1 MNASK
6 ELLSIRYI
14 SIMVLF
20 MDIFINNEEIKYI
33 GIIFVLLF
41 TLNNHLRIYYIKN
54 EMVMISSL
62 VIEII
67 AIGIAYSF
75 FGGNM
80 IFYLVGIIIDAY
92 TLKAKSLRYGILG
105 VIFLETAFT
114 TKIGEATL
122 INLVILGS
130 IYIVFY
136 HIENLYKSKLD
147 AQKLYDKLKVSEEKL
162 IEVNEEL
169 GNYADSIEE
178 VTLLKERNRISRE
191 IHDSVGHA
199 LSTAMIQLSAMEA
212 LGDTQSKVM
221 GEMAK
226 SLREFINE
234 SFKDVKMAVNE
245 LRSDEYENYQ
255 GIFRLQEVC
264 KTFEKLSGIEVKTII
279 SKGDWNLTTKQLQHL
294 YRITQEVLSNSL
306 KHAKATK
313 VNVVMNFVEDEFVIS
328 FKDNGNGVDKIIES
342 GLGLKGIKE
351 RAIEMSSFV
360 DMKSTINEGFFI
372 KLVIPRVKEI

>member
-1 MNASK
+1 MNKSK

-20 MDIFINNEEIKYI
+20 MEIFINKEDIKYS
-33 GIIFVLLF
+33 GIVFILLLI
-41 TLNNHLRIYYIKN
+41 LNNHLRIYYIKN
-54 EMVMISSL
+54 EMVIIVSL
-62 VIEII
+62 AIEII
-67 AIGIAYSF
+67 SIGIAYSF
-75 FGGNM
+75 FGGNI
-80 IFYLVGIIIDAY
+80 IFYLVGIVIDVY
-92 TLKAKSLRYGILG
+92 NLRMKTLRYGILG
-105 VIFLETAFT
+105 IIFMETAFAT
-114 TKIGEATL
+114 EIGGNTL
-122 INLVILGS
+122 INLAILSS

-136 HIENLYKSKLD
+136 YIEMLYKSKMD

-212 LGDTQSKVM
+212 LGDTQSEVM

-226 SLREFINE
+226 SLRGFINE
-234 SFKDVKMAVNE
+234 SFQDVKRAVNE
-245 LRSDEYENYQ
+245 LRPDEYENYQ

-264 KTFEKLSGIEVKTII
+264 KTFEKLSGIKVKTII
-279 SKGDWNLTTKQLQHL
+279 SKGNWNLTTKQLQHL

-306 KHAKATK
+306 KHGKATK
-313 VNVVMNFVEDEFVIS
+313 INVVMNFVEDEFVIS
-328 FKDNGNGVDKIIES
+328 FKDNGNGVERIIES

-351 RAIEMSSFV
+351 RTIEMSGFI
-360 DMKSTINEGFFI
+360 DIKSTINEGFFI
-372 KLVIPRVKEI
+372 KIVIPRLKEI